1 MPAGSTSCRTNTS
14 PSWAKCAQ
22 VSSSINMMHINT
34 HFLCVCLC
42 QGKEEGGH
50 PCLAALHR
58 QAAVV
63 SQLTGPPSTSVRHVT
78 CDLIL
83 TFHHILSLSRPALPA
98 SCAAELQLLDPQ
110 ENWAFLSW
118 LLDERRLQFIEKVT
132 CKRLASCGQPSKR
145 HMHKQLFSNFP
156 LTRRER
162 ETHTEL
168 VRDIT

>member
-110 ENWAFLSW
+110 ESWAFLSW

-132 CKRLASCGQPSKR
+132 CKRLASWTAVQEA
-145 HMHKQLFSNFP
+145 HAQATFQQLP
-156 LTRRER
+156 TDTQRER
-162 ETHTEL
+162 DTH
-168 VRDIT
+168 RACS